1 MEHSVEVGG
10 RLELE
15 CHQDVFLVLGEQR
28 QDPAMLITDGNLI
41 AFESLWHAG
50 SLIHDLHS
58 LGGIGRMV
66 TMRLDILYYL
76 AEGMDLGLWV
86 LRHDGT
92 ILSVD
97 DIYP

>member
-1 MEHSVEVGG
+1 MEHSVEIGG
-10 RLELE
+10 LLELE
-15 CHQDVFLVLGEQR
+15 CHQDVFLVLGGQR
-28 QDPAMLITDGNLI
+28 QDPAMLTKDGNLI
-41 AFESLWHAG
+41 ALESLWHAG
-50 SLIHDLHS
+50 SLVHDLHS
-58 LGGIGRMV
+58 LGGKGRMV